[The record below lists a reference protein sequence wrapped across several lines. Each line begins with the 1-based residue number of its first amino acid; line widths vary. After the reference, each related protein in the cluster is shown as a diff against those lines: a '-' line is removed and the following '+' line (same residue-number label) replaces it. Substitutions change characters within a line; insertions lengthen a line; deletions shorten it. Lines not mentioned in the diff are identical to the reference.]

1 MRSGPEI
8 QEALRRVVTK
18 WAGYTGSEK
27 AKAQTFL
34 NELFACYGT
43 DRSAAGALFEDFK
56 SSAGFMD
63 LHWPGILIVEMKAP
77 QVALDKAKDQRQ
89 RYWQDY

>member
-1 MRSGPEI
+1 MRSSPEI

-27 AKAQTFL
+27 AEAQTFL